1 MIKYPSSDL
10 KSPQGTQSLTITH
23 TYTGL
28 DSSSNYNS
36 PHAYFDE
43 NNRKVVI
50 IAVAPPLTMKMT
62 EGPQPISK
70 RARSHHTRR
79 FSTALS
85 GRRIRIRKLLSK
97 LLKMYLRRLKHSRIK
112 HSLRIR
118 HYSLFRVINSLD
130 RRSFRLLNH

>member
-50 IAVAPPLTMKMT
+50 IAAAFPFNDENDRGSSANKQK
-62 EGPQPISK
+62 GKYS
-70 RARSHHTRR
+70 SH
-79 FSTALS
+79 
-85 GRRIRIRKLLSK
+85 
-97 LLKMYLRRLKHSRIK
+97 
-112 HSLRIR
+112 
-118 HYSLFRVINSLD
+118 
-130 RRSFRLLNH
+130 